1 MYVIVEIAGFQYKV
15 DQDRFVYIPR
25 LKQKEGENVTFNRVL
40 LLERSGY
47 VTIGT
52 PFIKKIQV
60 IGKVLSHLKSDKIIV
75 FKKKRRK
82 GYKID
87 LFQHQLLPLL
97 HQRQMQEGQK
107 GY

>member
-1 MYVIVEIAGFQYKV
+1 MYVIVEIAGLQYKV
-15 DQDRFVYIPR
+15 YQDRFVYIPR

-40 LLERSGY
+40 LLERSGS

-60 IGKVLSHLKSDKIIV
+60 IGKVLSHIKSDKIIV

-82 GYKID
+82 GYKIK
-87 LFQHQLLPLL
+87 QGH
-97 HQRQMQEGQK
+97 RQKLTKLKIISINTQ
-107 GY
+107 